1 MNSSERDIL
10 IYTTLS
16 SLLEKEVCLMEDF
29 KLYTVEEIAEILK
42 VTERTL
48 YNYIKSGVLKAVKI
62 GKYWRI
68 KHTDLQ
74 IFIDKGTQG

>member
-1 MNSSERDIL
+1 MD
-10 IYTTLS
+10 
-16 SLLEKEVCLMEDF
+16 DF
-29 KLYTVEEIAEILK
+29 KLYTVEEIAGILK

-68 KHTDLQ
+68 KHADLHN
-74 IFIDKGTQG
+74 FLDKGTQG

>member
-1 MNSSERDIL
+1 MK
-10 IYTTLS
+10 
-16 SLLEKEVCLMEDF
+16 KEVRLMEDF
-29 KLYTVEEIAEILK
+29 KLYSVEEIAGILK

-68 KHTDLQ
+68 KHTDLEN
-74 IFIDKGTQG
+74 FINKGTKI

>member
-1 MNSSERDIL
+1 
-10 IYTTLS
+10 
-16 SLLEKEVCLMEDF
+16 MEDF
-29 KLYTVEEIAEILK
+29 KLYSVEEIAGILK

-68 KHTDLQ
+68 KHTDLEN
-74 IFIDKGTQG
+74 FINKGTKI

>member
-1 MNSSERDIL
+1 
-10 IYTTLS
+10 
-16 SLLEKEVCLMEDF
+16 MEDF
-29 KLYTVEEIAEILK
+29 KLYTVEEIAGILK

-68 KHTDLQ
+68 KHTDLEN
-74 IFIDKGTQG
+74 FINKGTKI

>member
-1 MNSSERDIL
+1 MD
-10 IYTTLS
+10 
-16 SLLEKEVCLMEDF
+16 DF
-29 KLYTVEEIAEILK
+29 KLYSVDEIAQILK

-48 YNYIKSGVLKAVKI
+48 YTYIKSGVLKAVKI

-74 IFIDKGTQG
+74 NFIDTGTKK

>member
-1 MNSSERDIL
+1 MD
-10 IYTTLS
+10 
-16 SLLEKEVCLMEDF
+16 DF
-29 KLYTVEEIAEILK
+29 KLYSVDEIAQILK

-48 YNYIKSGVLKAVKI
+48 YTYIKSGLLKAVKI

-74 IFIDKGTQG
+74 KFIDTGTKK

>member
-1 MNSSERDIL
+1 VSVLD
-10 IYTTLS
+10 
-16 SLLEKEVCLMEDF
+16 DF
-29 KLYTVEEIAEILK
+29 KLYTIEEIAEILK

-68 KHTDLQ
+68 KHTDIQ
-74 IFIDKGTQG
+74 AFIDKGTKG

>member
-1 MNSSERDIL
+1 MRKRNPNHRLVKIHRS
-10 IYTTLS
+10 
-16 SLLEKEVCLMEDF
+16 
-29 KLYTVEEIAEILK
+29 YTVEEIAGILK

-68 KHTDLQ
+68 KHTDLEN
-74 IFIDKGTQG
+74 FINKGTKI

>member
-1 MNSSERDIL
+1 MD
-10 IYTTLS
+10 
-16 SLLEKEVCLMEDF
+16 DF
-29 KLYTVEEIAEILK
+29 KLYTVEEIAGILK

-74 IFIDKGTQG
+74 TFIDKGTKN